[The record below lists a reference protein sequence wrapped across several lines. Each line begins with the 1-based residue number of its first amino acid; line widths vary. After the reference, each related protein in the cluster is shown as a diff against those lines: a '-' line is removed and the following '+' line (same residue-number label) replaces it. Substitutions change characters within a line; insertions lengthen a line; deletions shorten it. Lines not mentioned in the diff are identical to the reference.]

1 MDPMMAPAYTAG
13 TTTNLFAAPGGSK
26 SIDGWL
32 VHLPADW
39 TLHQAVVLR
48 YGAEQVAAE
57 VHRTDA
63 PAGQYAVVLAQ
74 PQQGP
79 HEVVLRAEVGP
90 AAGRTSW
97 SIVPFTYEPM
107 GYYSVRE
114 AQRVT
119 KEISVK
125 PARALAFEAGT
136 SSANRALALNE
147 SGPVLLRP
155 DRLPRLR
162 ATSDFTVEFWIQ
174 TTGLE
179 EVILST
185 WSGDENESY
194 ALEVMIDAS
203 GRLRYYCGRQG
214 RHESLT
220 TRAPLA
226 DGRWHHVAIVHRA
239 EQERIIL
246 LREGQPVDS
255 LQNVELPAAAPSRFA
270 VGGRA
275 VPDAP
280 SNSSANPS
288 MAYSGRLDEL
298 RFWPTA
304 RPASTIRFTARRT
317 LSPAEQDLGIQF
329 RFEEEPPPETL
340 AEPWPDTARRVP
352 SDLSLNA
359 PLQHLSAT
367 VGDEAVRLH
376 WEATNP
382 VVEAFIVERSA
393 EGAAFEPVGRVRP
406 APNAPGSQSN
416 TPRYEFADPKVEG
429 QVVYYRIRQR
439 FADGT
444 EQVSG
449 TLKIGLG
456 ASDRRDASLIGNFPN
471 PFSETTTIAYEV
483 RETQPLQ
490 LTVWDLSGQR
500 ITTLADDTHPP
511 GYYEQPFQ
519 ADNLPSGTYFV
530 RLKTPRS
537 MASHRMVLLK

>member
-13 TTTNLFAAPGGSK
+13 ATTNLFAAPDGSK
-26 SIDGWL
+26 SVDGWL
-32 VHLPADW
+32 VRLPADW
-39 TLHQAVVLR
+39 TLRQAVVLR

-57 VHRTDA
+57 VRRTDA
-63 PAGQYAVVLAQ
+63 PDGQYAVVLAQ

-79 HEVVLRAEVGP
+79 HEVVLRAEVGQ
-90 AAGRTSW
+90 AEGRTSW
-97 SIVPFTYEPM
+97 SIVPFTYGPM
-107 GYYSVRE
+107 GYYSVRD
-114 AQRVT
+114 ARRVT
-119 KEISVK
+119 KEVSVK
-125 PARALAFEAGT
+125 PARADDAET
-136 SSANRALALNE
+136 SPTNRALALDE
-147 SGPVLLRP
+147 SGPILLRTS
-155 DRLPRLR
+155 RLPRLQ
-162 ATSDFTVEFWIQ
+162 AASDFTVEFWIQ

-226 DGRWHHVAIVHRA
+226 DGRWHHIAVVHRA
-239 EQERIIL
+239 EQKRIIL

-255 LQNVELPAAAPSRFA
+255 LRNVVLPAAAPTRFA

-275 VPDAP
+275 GPDAH

-304 RPASTIRFTARRT
+304 RPASTIRFTARRILPPT
-317 LSPAEQDLGIQF
+317 EQGLGAQF
-329 RFEEEPPPETL
+329 RFEEEPSPDTL
-340 AEPWPDTARRVP
+340 AEPWPGTARRVP
-352 SDLSLNA
+352 SDLSLDA
-359 PLQHLSAT
+359 PLQHLNAT
-367 VGDEAVRLH
+367 VEEETVRLH
-376 WEATNP
+376 WEANNP
-382 VVEAFIVERSA
+382 AIEAFIIERSA

-406 APNAPGSQSN
+406 ELDAPGGRTR
-416 TPRYEFADPKVEG
+416 TPRYEFADPKVDG
-429 QVVYYRIRQR
+429 HVVYYRIRQR
-439 FADGT
+439 FTDGT
-444 EQVSG
+444 ERVSG

-456 ASDRRDASLIGNFPN
+456 ASGRRDASLIGNFPN

-500 ITTLADDTHPP
+500 ITTLTDDTHTP

-519 ADNLPSGTYFV
+519 ANNLPSGTYFV